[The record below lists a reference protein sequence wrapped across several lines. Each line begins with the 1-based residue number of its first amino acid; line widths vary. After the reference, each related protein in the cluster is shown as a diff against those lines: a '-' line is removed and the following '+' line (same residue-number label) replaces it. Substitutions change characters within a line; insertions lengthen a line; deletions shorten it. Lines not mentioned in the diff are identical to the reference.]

1 MRAEV
6 VLVRHARPLLPS
18 RHGPDDHHRPLTEV
32 GFAQAE
38 RLVEDL
44 AAIKPTLIASSPYL
58 RAVQTVEPTA
68 RTLGMPVEKLHDL
81 REWDS
86 GLEPTPDYARHY
98 ARSWAEPHFA
108 RPGGESLHALT
119 VRATAVLESLARQHP
134 GGTVVVGSHGT
145 FISRALVGAGV
156 RGLDWPFSR
165 AMPMPAIYRLR
176 FTDRGVHA
184 TGPGL

>member
-6 VLVRHARPLLPS
+6 VLVRHARPLLPTPN
-18 RHGPDDHHRPLTEV
+18 GPDDHHRPLTEA
-32 GFAQAE
+32 GLAQAE

-44 AAIKPTLIASSPYL
+44 AAIKPALIASSPYL

-68 RTLGMPVEKLHDL
+68 RALGMPVETRHDL

-86 GLEPTPDYARHY
+86 GLGPTPDYARHF
-98 ARSWAEPHFA
+98 AQSWADPHFA
-108 RPGGESLHALT
+108 RPGGESLHDLT
-119 VRATAVLESLARQHP
+119 VRATAALESLARQHP
-134 GGTVVVGSHGT
+134 GATVVVGSHGT
-145 FISRALVGAGV
+145 FISRALVGAGLRAV
-156 RGLDWPFSR
+156 DWPFSH

-176 FTDRGVHA
+176 FTGRGVRA